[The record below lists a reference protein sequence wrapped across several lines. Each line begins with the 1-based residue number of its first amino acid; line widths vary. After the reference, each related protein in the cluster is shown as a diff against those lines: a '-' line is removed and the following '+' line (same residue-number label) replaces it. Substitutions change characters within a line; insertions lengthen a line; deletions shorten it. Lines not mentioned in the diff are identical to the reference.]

1 MQVPFKNSYW
11 VIDNK
16 LLAGCVPT
24 NFLFKKYEK
33 IDCLLKFGIATIIDL
48 RDDSFDSNFLNYKNF
63 ILTNNQNIEIINFKI
78 KDFTC
83 PSKELITQILNTID
97 AEIIKDRKI
106 YIHCLGGIGRT
117 GTIVACYLL
126 RHKITN
132 KQNILKYIEDLRKHS
147 NCKKIKSPETKEQI
161 EMVVNWKD

>member
-48 RDDSFDSNFLNYKNF
+48 RDDLFDSNFLNYKNF
-63 ILTNNQNIEIINFKI
+63 ILTNNQYREQFNI
-78 KDFTC
+78 
-83 PSKELITQILNTID
+83 
-97 AEIIKDRKI
+97 A
-106 YIHCLGGIGRT
+106 
-117 GTIVACYLL
+117 
-126 RHKITN
+126 
-132 KQNILKYIEDLRKHS
+132 
-147 NCKKIKSPETKEQI
+147 
-161 EMVVNWKD
+161 